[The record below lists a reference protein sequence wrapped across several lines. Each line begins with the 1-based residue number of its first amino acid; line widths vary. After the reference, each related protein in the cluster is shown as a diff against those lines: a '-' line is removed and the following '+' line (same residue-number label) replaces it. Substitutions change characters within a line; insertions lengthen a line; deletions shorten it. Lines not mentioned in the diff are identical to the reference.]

1 MMKKELKSIELDDLK
16 ELQTML
22 KDFWTTQLVEASK
35 ADILE
40 DIRRLLSP
48 KCYSY
53 LIMCDDNIAG
63 FIYINEK
70 YGYVNNI
77 EYLYI
82 KEKFRGNGLGSFALS
97 KIKEI
102 LKEDGLDRVQI
113 EVNPSNLKFP
123 KSGIS
128 TSKRMRF
135 NARITVFI
143 PDVMPSINPLVN
155 PMIPLTAGRIK
166 FVMPF
171 QIASVLFFNIS
182 QTLTIL
188 SLILTNALI
197 SFSFRLST
205 PLNSP
210 SMR

>member
-40 DIRRLLSP
+40 DIRRLLSS

-102 LKEDGLDRVQI
+102 LKEGGLDRVQI
-113 EVNPSNLKFP
+113 EVNPSNLKTL
-123 KSGIS
+123 KLYHSLG
-128 TSKRMRF
+128 F
-135 NARITVFI
+135 N
-143 PDVMPSINPLVN
+143 
-155 PMIPLTAGRIK
+155 
-166 FVMPF
+166 
-171 QIASVLFFNIS
+171 NID
-182 QTLTIL
+182 TLTLSTGIVGDTEVKNIFGLDFKINKL
-188 SLILTNALI
+188 SLFAHKKQ
-197 SFSFRLST
+197 
-205 PLNSP
+205 
-210 SMR
+210 

>member
-1 MMKKELKSIELDDLK
+1 MKKELKSIELDDLK

-102 LKEDGLDRVQI
+102 LKEDGLYH
-113 EVNPSNLKFP
+113 SL
-123 KSGIS
+123 G
-128 TSKRMRF
+128 F
-135 NARITVFI
+135 N
-143 PDVMPSINPLVN
+143 
-155 PMIPLTAGRIK
+155 
-166 FVMPF
+166 
-171 QIASVLFFNIS
+171 NID
-182 QTLTIL
+182 TLTLSTGIVGDTEVKNIFDLDFKINKL
-188 SLILTNALI
+188 SLFAHKKQ
-197 SFSFRLST
+197 
-205 PLNSP
+205 
-210 SMR
+210 